1 MKNKILNITVKI
13 IASLAGV
20 VFVFAVF
27 SVFVDQALFV
37 RGGTFYRAKTDEK
50 VIALTF
56 DDGPSPK
63 WTSLIL
69 DELRDK
75 GVKATFF
82 MIGKHVQE
90 YPDIARRVVAE
101 GHDVGVHTF
110 NHPVLLF
117 SPAWHLEKELNDTQE
132 MIKKV
137 TGKTANLFRPPKAW
151 LSGKEKAEINRLGYK
166 TILWSLNSKD
176 WVRFDDKHI
185 RRYIYRNAKPGDIVL
200 FHDSGGAFKIEGGNR
215 KQTTKTLPRLIEK
228 LQQDGYR
235 FVTISELLEIDRK
248 AQTGS

>member
-1 MKNKILNITVKI
+1 MKNI
-13 IASLAGV
+13 IKKLIFRTFIFLAAAAFLFGV
-20 VFVFAVF
+20 FT
-27 SVFVDQALFV
+27 VFVDQALFV
-37 RGGTFYRAKTDEK
+37 RQGTFYRAKTDEK

-63 WTSLIL
+63 WTNLIL
-69 DELRDK
+69 DELKDA

-82 MIGKHVQE
+82 MIGKHVVQ
-90 YPDIARRVVAE
+90 YPDAARRVVAE

-117 SPAWHLEKELNDTQE
+117 SPSWHLEKEIKDTE
-132 MIKKV
+132 AAIKEV
-137 TGKTANLFRPPKAW
+137 TGRTTKLFRPPKAW
-151 LSGKEKAEINRLGYK
+151 LSAREKQQIKDMGY
-166 TILWSLNSKD
+166 TTVLWSLNSKD

-185 RRYIYRNAKPGDIVL
+185 RRYIYKNVRPGDIVL

-228 LQQDGYR
+228 LKEKGYR
-235 FVTISELLEIDRK
+235 FVTISELLEIDK
-248 AQTGS
+248 KQ